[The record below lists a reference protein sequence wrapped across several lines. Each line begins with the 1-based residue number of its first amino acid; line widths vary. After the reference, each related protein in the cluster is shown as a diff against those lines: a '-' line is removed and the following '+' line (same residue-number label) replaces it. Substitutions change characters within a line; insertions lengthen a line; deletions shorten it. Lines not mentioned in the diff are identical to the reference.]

1 MKDCHVPSNFD
12 ERDSQK
18 YTFGAIWS
26 KKIDEDVK
34 GNLISTGEE
43 REGNYGR
50 KHTKRNLK
58 IRGGYS
64 FVYGW
69 YRGWYR
75 EKLDSG
81 ENKVHLR
88 NWKGIQL
95 FYLGRDTSGAKSLI
109 SREIF
114 HRF

>member
-1 MKDCHVPSNFD
+1 MHTVRSKFANSQIKRLDILEGLSRPFEFRR

-43 REGNYGR
+43 TEGNYAR
-50 KHTKRNLK
+50 KHTKRNFK

-64 FVYGW
+64 FVYGL

-81 ENKVHLR
+81 GE
-88 NWKGIQL
+88 
-95 FYLGRDTSGAKSLI
+95 
-109 SREIF
+109 
-114 HRF
+114 